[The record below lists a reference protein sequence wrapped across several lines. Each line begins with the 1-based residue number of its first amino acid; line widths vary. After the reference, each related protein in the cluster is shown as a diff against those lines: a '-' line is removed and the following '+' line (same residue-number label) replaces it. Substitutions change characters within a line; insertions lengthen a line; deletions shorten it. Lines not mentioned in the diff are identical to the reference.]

1 MVQTQTMKNEV
12 ATIQR
17 IRDAN
22 PKVPAKTLARR
33 IESGE
38 FPGTSVSDDFYRTF
52 LSTYSVIR
60 RYDEKKG
67 RNNVPTGSSAM
78 AKRVRKIHQ
87 GI

>member
-38 FPGTSVSDDFYRTF
+38 FPGTSDGFYRTF